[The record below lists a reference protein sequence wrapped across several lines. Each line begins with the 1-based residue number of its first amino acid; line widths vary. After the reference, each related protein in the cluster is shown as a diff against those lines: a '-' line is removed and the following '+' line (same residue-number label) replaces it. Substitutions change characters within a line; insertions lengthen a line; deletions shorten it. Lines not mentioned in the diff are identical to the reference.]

1 MNERLEA
8 IFELPSHYRLGIL
21 GATVAAILGGYYFLF
36 YADLGLALEEHSE
49 AISALE
55 LEIAQKSGIAANLP
69 KFEREVEKL
78 DVELKKALRELP
90 DKKEIDLL
98 LSRISDRARDAGLDI
113 KLFEPQPEQLKDFY
127 AEVPVAIE
135 VTGNYHQVA
144 TFFDEVGR
152 LKRIVNMDQFAISN
166 PVLDEETMRL
176 KTSATATSFRF
187 LDESERPNLQDKK
200 KKKRRRK

>member
-1 MNERLEA
+1 VNEKLET
-8 IFELPSHYRLGIL
+8 IFELPASYRLGIL
-21 GATVAAILGGYYFLF
+21 GGAVFAVLGGYYFMF
-36 YADLGLALEEHSE
+36 FADLGLALDENTQ
-49 AISALE
+49 AIENLE
-55 LEIAQKSGIAANLP
+55 LEVAQKSGIAANLP

-135 VTGNYHQVA
+135 VTGHYHQVA

-152 LKRIVNMDQFAISN
+152 LKRIVNMDQFALSN
-166 PVLDEETMRL
+166 PRLDQETML
-176 KTSATATSFRF
+176 IKTSATATSFRF
-187 LDESERPNLQDKK
+187 LDESERPNLNDKK
-200 KKKRRRK
+200 KKKRRRR